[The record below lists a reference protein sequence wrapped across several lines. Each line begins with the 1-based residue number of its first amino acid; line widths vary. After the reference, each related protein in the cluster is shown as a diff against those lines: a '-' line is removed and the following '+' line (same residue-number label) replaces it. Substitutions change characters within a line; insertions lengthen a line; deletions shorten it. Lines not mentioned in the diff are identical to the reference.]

1 MISIIL
7 LRIFFKFPI
16 SFITAIMSY
25 ERTVELQ
32 RWPGIGF
39 GFSVIGGSDTHIP
52 PMICALVR
60 DSPALR
66 SNQVSHYI
74 IVF

>member
-1 MISIIL
+1 
-7 LRIFFKFPI
+7 
-16 SFITAIMSY
+16 MSY
-25 ERTVELQ
+25 ERLVELQ

-60 DSPALR
+60 DSPALL
-66 SNQVSHYI
+66 SKKVSI
-74 IVF
+74 LSIFFLAVEENLPKKRIVLIWKV

>member
-1 MISIIL
+1 
-7 LRIFFKFPI
+7 
-16 SFITAIMSY
+16 MSY

-39 GFSVIGGSDTHIP
+39 GFSVIGGSDTHIT

-60 DSPALR
+60 DSPALK
-66 SNQVSHYI
+66 SNEVKFMFFYFCFSI
-74 IVF
+74 IMINWESVTFFYFNN

>member
-1 MISIIL
+1 
-7 LRIFFKFPI
+7 
-16 SFITAIMSY
+16 MSY
-25 ERTVELQ
+25 ERVVELQ

-60 DSPALR
+60 DSPALL
-66 SNQVSHYI
+66 SQQVSLFICFWNH
-74 IVF
+74 